1 MTREDGPRFAAA
13 MTTAAL
19 VVDVVMEKARI
30 KVFFDALID
39 LPIEAVEFGLA
50 KVIREWDSNRFPPP
64 AVIRRFAVMWR
75 KPVPAGDLARRA
87 LPESTMSHEAACR
100 RMQEI
105 LDGLAERGAAYAV
118 EDLVGSA

>member
-50 KVIREWDSNRFPPP
+50 KVIREWEFNRFPPP

-75 KPVPAGDLARRA
+75 KPLPSGDLARRA
-87 LPESTMSHEAACR
+87 LTESTVSREEWERRWAAFIA
-100 RMQEI
+100 E
-105 LDGLAERGAAYAV
+105 LDGIGAAGSMD
-118 EDLVGSA
+118 DLVGNV